1 MRSFYLLIHFLVRP
15 GLPKRFQSFLFFK
28 IRKPD
33 EFKTRL
39 KSFVDAGGITTAQDA
54 CNMKN
59 KILEA
64 KTEAQKLGVPAKIQP
79 LPGVNIAF
87 ASTGLAAVSLSQSAV
102 ASE

>member
-1 MRSFYLLIHFLVRP
+1 MLTPLLIRP

-39 KSFVDAGGITTAQDA
+39 KSFVEAGGITTAQDA

-64 KTEAQKLGVPAKIQP
+64 KAEAQKLGVPGKIQP
-79 LPGVNIAF
+79 LPGVNISF
-87 ASTGLAAVSLSQSAV
+87 ASTGLAAVSGSQNPVTTSTKGFR
-102 ASE
+102 

>member
-1 MRSFYLLIHFLVRP
+1 MLILLPIRP
-15 GLPKRFQSFLFFK
+15 GLPKRFQTFLFFK

-39 KSFVDAGGITTAQDA
+39 RSFVDEHITTAQEA
-54 CNMKN
+54 CDMKN

-64 KTEAQKLGVPAKIQP
+64 RTQAEKQRVPAKILA

-87 ASTGLAAVSLSQSAV
+87 ASTGLAAVSHT
-102 ASE
+102 